1 MQLPFDKRRIRFALS
16 LAGLLALGACNS
28 GSDSEE
34 PAPEP
39 PPAPSVPD
47 PMAGYQWYLKN
58 TGQDVLAGERPVA
71 GVDLN
76 MGTLYED
83 GIRGKGVVVA
93 VVDDGLDVTHED
105 LAANADAAGSIN
117 FYECG
122 DRQDLNTCAAAP
134 LLDPD
139 HPDNAHG
146 TSVSGLIGMV
156 AMNGKGGRGIAPE
169 VRLKGF
175 NLLNERDD
183 DDDDDDDDDGPDEAD
198 AAHYQMF
205 ALGDGNQ
212 RAVDVDIFN
221 MSYGGDDVAMPT
233 EDDDGVLESL
243 ERVLASTRGG
253 KGGLYI
259 KSSGNQFAYSDSHPR
274 ADCRQA
280 VRYEV
285 GCFDAATDAD
295 ANLMGIVLTAAVNAA
310 GQRSSYSSEGAPVW
324 VSGFGGEFNLD
335 PAYRKG
341 ASGVE
346 IQPALFSTD
355 WSGCDVGEHRASKK
369 PKNAIDNGTAS
380 TIDPECNYTA
390 SFNGTSSAAP
400 TVSGIAAL
408 VLQTRPELKARDV
421 HYVLAKSARH
431 PGNWQQAGVLPHPGR
446 KTDEGRVF
454 DAGWHVNAQG
464 MHFSRWFGYG
474 LANAQAAVEMA
485 KTFKPLPE
493 AVMAEAETPDGAG
506 ALILYAAD
514 RAVGPTESSLAVAVN
529 QDIAV
534 ERVQIAFETTH
545 KAPRRLL
552 VTLQSPSGTRI
563 PALLPYT
570 SLQDTANA
578 FEVSILGVNGF
589 LDESARGEWRLYV
602 EDILL
607 PYSWND
613 NLDPDT
619 DPQITSFAIRILG
632 HAPAAR

>member
-1 MQLPFDKRRIRFALS
+1 MPLPFDPRRIRPALF

-28 GSDSEE
+28 GSDDADD

-39 PPAPSVPD
+39 PAPSIPD

-93 VVDDGLDVTHED
+93 VVDDGLDVDHED
-105 LAANADAAGSIN
+105 LAANADGAGSIN

-122 DRQDLNTCAAAP
+122 NQQDLNTCAAAP
-134 LLDPD
+134 LLDPKY
-139 HPDNAHG
+139 PDNAHG
-146 TSVSGLIGMV
+146 TGVGGLIGMV
-156 AMNGKGGRGIAPE
+156 AMNGKGGRGVAPE
-169 VRLKGF
+169 VRLKSF
-175 NLLNERDD
+175 NLLNERDE
-183 DDDDDDDDDGPDEAD
+183 DDDDDDDGPDEAD
-198 AAHYQMF
+198 EARYQMF
-205 ALGDGNQ
+205 ALGDGNK
-212 RAVDVDIFN
+212 RAVDVDVFN
-221 MSYGGDDVAMPT
+221 MSYGGDDVVMPT
-233 EDDDGVLESL
+233 EDEDGVLESL

-259 KSSGNQFAYSDSHPR
+259 KSSGNQFGGSRSHPR
-274 ADCRQA
+274 ANCRQA
-280 VRYEV
+280 AQYDV
-285 GCFDAATDAD
+285 GCFDAATDPD
-295 ANLMGIVLTAAVNAA
+295 ASLMGIVLTAAVNAA

-324 VSGFGGEFNLD
+324 VSGFGGEYNAD
-335 PAYRKG
+335 PAYDKT

-355 WSGCDVGEHRASKK
+355 WGGCGVGHHMAGQE
-369 PKNAIDNGTAS
+369 PINAIDNGTAS
-380 TIDPECNYTA
+380 TIDPACNYTA
-390 SFNGTSSAAP
+390 SFNGTSAAAP

-431 PGNWQQAGVLPHPGR
+431 PGNWQQPGALPHPER

-464 MHFSRWFGYG
+464 LHFSRWFGYG
-474 LANAQAAVEMA
+474 LANARAAVEMA
-485 KTFKPLPE
+485 KTFEPLP
-493 AVMAEAETPDGAG
+493 ASVTAEAETPDGAG
-506 ALILYAAD
+506 SLILYAAD
-514 RAVGPTESSLAVAVN
+514 RAVGPTESSLAVTVN

-570 SLQDTANA
+570 SLEDTANA

-602 EDILL
+602 EDMLL

-613 NLDPDT
+613 NLNPDT
-619 DPQITSFAIRILG
+619 DPQVTSFAIRILG